1 MKLIRFLF
9 LLFPVQ
15 FFAQTISF
23 VPVFN
28 GERISLS
35 SRIESIGD
43 WIEFDD
49 CRFYISH
56 LVTYSSGKVW
66 KEDEKAHLIDLE
78 ENSSLILTPLS
89 VKIDSISFLIGID
102 STTNVSGILDG
113 DLDPIN
119 GMYWAWNS
127 GYINFKL
134 QGKSS
139 KSSAADK
146 SFEFHLGGYLS
157 PFQTVQSV
165 TLPVKKAQETIE
177 IEIDLSRFV
186 EQVDLT
192 KMNSIMI
199 PGKDA
204 VHLSEFLPLIFQVK

>member
-1 MKLIRFLF
+1 MKLIILF
-9 LLFPVQ
+9 VLFFPGYIFSQ
-15 FFAQTISF
+15 MLSF
-23 VPVFN
+23 VPVYN
-28 GERISLS
+28 GERVSLS
-35 SRIESIGD
+35 SRIESNGE
-43 WIEFDD
+43 WIEFED

-66 KEDEKAHLIDLE
+66 KDDEKAHLIDLE

-102 STTNVSGILDG
+102 STTNISGILEG

-139 KSSAADK
+139 KSSTADK

-157 PFQTVQSV
+157 PYQTVQSV
-165 TLPVKKAQETIE
+165 TLPVKNAQETIE
-177 IEIDLSRFV
+177 IEIDLSRFI
-186 EQVDLT
+186 EQVDISI
-192 KMNSIMI
+192 MNSIMI
-199 PGKDA
+199 LGKDA
-204 VHLSEFLPLIFQVK
+204 VHLSEFLPLIFQVR